1 MYFPTD
7 FCSTERNW
15 EELLNSNTN
24 LINKM
29 IRGDLPGSPVVN
41 NPPCSAGDTGSIPG
55 WETKIPQALTKTR
68 YNQMNK
74 INKF

>member
-1 MYFPTD
+1 
-7 FCSTERNW
+7 
-15 EELLNSNTN
+15 
-24 LINKM
+24 M

-55 WETKIPQALTKTR
+55 WETKISQALTKTR